1 LQPVRVRDLE
11 QPLDDLPAPAD
22 GESVDLERLV
32 QGYGVDEL
40 SLEEVLEAGGWGGG
54 AGGDVVVVA
63 EGGGDLLLR

>member
-1 LQPVRVRDLE
+1 LE